1 MIPIAGHKCRAMQQK
16 YSLQDVRNLKGE
28 LRMKR
33 AMIVASFLM
42 LCLAL
47 PASLEARDKT
57 PAPDTS
63 NMNHIFLGWVDIS
76 LDAYK
81 YLGYSTREDWAK
93 VIKDENISFQE
104 DFQTKMHGRTV
115 VVAKDKDDVNTA
127 GNDLYIKFTD
137 ATVDKGYRL
146 HLTAHLIDLK
156 TNTEI
161 GSIPNLV
168 LNGHLCSLTGCIAKD
183 LGVVTEKLGK
193 MINGSGK

>member
-1 MIPIAGHKCRAMQQK
+1 
-16 YSLQDVRNLKGE
+16 
-28 LRMKR
+28 MKR
-33 AMIVASFLM
+33 AMIVATLLM
-42 LCLAL
+42 MCFML
-47 PASLEARDKT
+47 PKTLEARDKT

-81 YLGYSTREDWAK
+81 YLGYDTREDWAK
-93 VIKDENISFQE
+93 VIKDENIGFQE
-104 DFQTKMHGRTV
+104 DFQTRMHGRTV

-146 HLTAHLIDLK
+146 HITAHLIDLK

-161 GSIPNLV
+161 ASIPHLV
-168 LNGHLCSLTGCIAKD
+168 LNGHLCSLSGCIAKD

-193 MINGSGK
+193 LINRSEK

>member
-1 MIPIAGHKCRAMQQK
+1 
-16 YSLQDVRNLKGE
+16 
-28 LRMKR
+28 MKR
-33 AMIVASFLM
+33 FVISASLLL

-47 PASLEARDKT
+47 PASLAAKNEK
-57 PAPDTS
+57 PAEDMS

-81 YLGYSTREDWAK
+81 YLGYETREDWAQ
-93 VIKDENISFQE
+93 VIQKENKGFQE

-115 VVAKDKDDVNTA
+115 VVAKNNQDENTA
-127 GNDLYIKFTD
+127 GNDLYVKFTD

-146 HLTAHLIDLK
+146 HLSVHLINLK

-183 LGVVTEKLGK
+183 LGVVTEKLEK
-193 MINGSGK
+193 MINGSK